1 MMMEEPGAWISL
13 SAALTAVVELALGLK
28 ALPAHA
34 HRQTETADA
43 DWRERHQKL
52 DQMLVELLAQPSRY
66 GFSVDEVLVRLR
78 QRQEVS

>member
-13 SAALTAVVELALGLK
+13 STALTVVVELALGLK

-34 HRQTETADA
+34 HRHSETADV

-52 DQMLVELLAQPSRY
+52 DQMLVELLAQASRY